1 MPAGGPAELQDKM
14 LAPRNG
20 GTRLCRQ
27 LSANSA
33 GDRMRSRAKRW
44 RLVTKIHGFAGNGAP
59 TWAVPGRAPGQ
70 NVGAS
75 QRRHKALPAM
85 GRQLGRSGRHGLGA
99 QIPAKL
105 YFFVPFA
112 PSLRTFS
119 ALGRRRL
126 GAQIPA
132 KPCSFVPFAPSLRTF
147 SALGR
152 HGLGAQIPAK
162 PCSFVPFT
170 PSLRAFSAI
179 GRRGLGAQTPA
190 KPHSFVPFAP
200 SLRAFSA
207 LGRQWGDNSSGCRL
221 PAGTRW
227 KVSGRRFEIG

>member
-1 MPAGGPAELQDKM
+1 M
-14 LAPRNG
+14 
-20 GTRLCRQ
+20 
-27 LSANSA
+27 
-33 GDRMRSRAKRW
+33 
-44 RLVTKIHGFAGNGAP
+44 
-59 TWAVPGRAPGQ
+59 
-70 NVGAS
+70 
-75 QRRHKALPAM
+75 PAM
-85 GRQLGRSGRHGLGA
+85 GRQLGRSGRRGLGA
-99 QIPAKL
+99 QIPEKL

-162 PCSFVPFT
+162 PCSFVPFA

-190 KPHSFVPFAP
+190 KPCSFVPFAP
-200 SLRAFSA
+200 SLRTFSA
-207 LGRQWGDNSSGCRL
+207 LGGKF
-221 PAGTRW
+221 PAGAL
-227 KVSGRRFEIG
+227 KEEKENGRGHSPFPLSLNYSYAVYRSSRYLYRSSASFMYYDALENIFDKLNR